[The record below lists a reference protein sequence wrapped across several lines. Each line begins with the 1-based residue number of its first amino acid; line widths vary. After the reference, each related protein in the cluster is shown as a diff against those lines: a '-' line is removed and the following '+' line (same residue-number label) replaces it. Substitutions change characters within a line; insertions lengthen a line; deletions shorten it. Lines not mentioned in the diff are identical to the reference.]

1 MFSKIIKFFQNS
13 TFRLLASKPFGL
25 DISDHSIEII
35 SLSGPLEKPELLAL
49 ERVIL
54 KPGIIR
60 DSQIIQK
67 EKLEE
72 YIINSINNPRFGEI
86 KTRNFIFSLPESKTF
101 THSFNIPAELN
112 EKERAK
118 EVETEALRTFPFPLE
133 EIYYDFTVD
142 EIGNVLL
149 AAVPKKIVNDYLEVF
164 KICQINP
171 LIFETTSESLARALI
186 KDNEGTVLII
196 DMGAKTTG
204 FSLFDEKNLILSNSI
219 STGGEKLT
227 ELISE
232 KLGLSKAE
240 AEKLKIET
248 GLNPKKK
255 GGRVFLVLQ
264 KEIQLIIRKIKEIE
278 QYLKEKTG
286 KEIEKIILTGGSIL
300 TFNIKEYLSDNLEKD
315 VKVGDPWEK
324 INIAEKKYFKKSL
337 KFEPI
342 FFSSAIGAALR
353 GLTRDSRQAGINFLK
368 GIK

>member
-1 MFSKIIKFFQNS
+1 MLSFFQ
-13 TFRLLASKPFGL
+13 KPFGL
-25 DISDHSIEII
+25 DISDHSIEIV
-35 SLSGPLEKPELLAL
+35 SLSGSLEKPELSAL

-60 DSQIIQK
+60 NSQIVQK

-72 YIINSINNPRFGEI
+72 YIINSITNPRFGEI
-86 KTRNFIFSLPESKTF
+86 KTRNFIFSLPESKIF
-101 THSFNIPAELN
+101 THSFNISPEL
-112 EKERAK
+112 KEEERK
-118 EVETEALRTFPFPLE
+118 REIETEALRTFPFPLE
-133 EIYYDFTVD
+133 ELYYDFT
-142 EIGNVLL
+142 ISGKGNVLL
-149 AAVPKKIVNDYLEVF
+149 AAMPRKIVDDYLEIF

-186 KDNEGTVLII
+186 KDNEEAVLII

-204 FSLFDEKNLILSNSI
+204 FSLFDEKNLILSNLI

-232 KLGLSKAE
+232 KLGLSRAE

-248 GLNPKKK
+248 GLDPKKK

-278 QYLKEKTG
+278 QYFKEKTG

-300 TFNIKEYLSDNLEKD
+300 TFNIQEYLSENLEKD
-315 VKVGDPWEK
+315 VEVGDPWEK

-353 GLTRDSRQAGINFLK
+353 GLSRDTKQAGLNFLK
-368 GIK
+368 VIK